1 MKDQH
6 MAMKEQLQRRHK
18 DIANHVGEDIA
29 DTRNALG
36 QAIVDTQNEIGDS
49 IVGKP
54 ISREFYEGFYFS
66 FSFSFFLLDDKTTH
80 TDAQNAL
87 GNSIVD
93 SQNAI
98 GTGIVGR

>member
-54 ISREFYEGFYFS
+54 ISREFYEGFYY
-66 FSFSFFLLDDKTTH
+66 SFSFFLLDDKTH